1 MAGEQQR
8 PAHAEQNRLQHR
20 QLGTVRIPEVQ
31 VQRLVEIGYVLDRQG
46 LVQSVLPPDLLN
58 HLRRLRLQTEILVL
72 TDNVYHRVARHKP
85 DEDEIDGYDTEDDKN
100 SLHQAFSQTRK
111 AQIAY
116 PLPFYIQSRGARLRR
131 PCSRPLLSQSDAD
144 YTKSRS

>member
-1 MAGEQQR
+1 M
-8 PAHAEQNRLQHR
+8 
-20 QLGTVRIPEVQ
+20 
-31 VQRLVEIGYVLDRQG
+31 QRLVEIGYVLDRQG

-100 SLHQAFSQTRK
+100 RNKSLRNIDNRDGPHGC
-111 AQIAY
+111 QIA
-116 PLPFYIQSRGARLRR
+116 L
-131 PCSRPLLSQSDAD
+131 
-144 YTKSRS
+144 